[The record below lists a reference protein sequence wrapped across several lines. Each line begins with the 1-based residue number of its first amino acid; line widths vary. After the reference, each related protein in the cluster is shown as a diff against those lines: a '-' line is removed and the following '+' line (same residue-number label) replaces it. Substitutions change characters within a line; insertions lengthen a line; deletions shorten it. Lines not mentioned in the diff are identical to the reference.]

1 MKRNTIKA
9 RKGFT
14 LVELLVVIGIIAL
27 LISILLPS
35 LNRAREAANRIKC
48 GSNLRQV
55 GQAMRQYAIDDTR
68 SGGYPRTLYTPTSS
82 LIRVGSFTQE
92 GTAAGTLGGTTSA
105 GDTDADPF
113 IDGNST
119 NNPTDYRPGSND
131 VSAAMYHLLRSSDL
145 VAEVFLCPSSNS
157 TELAYGDGVS
167 KSAYVNFINPIENT
181 SYSYQV
187 MYGDAGAVSRGF
199 KWTDS
204 LGSTVAIAA
213 DVNPGITVGRDDPT
227 VVTTESSSKQMRFGN
242 SNNHNKEGQNVLF
255 ADGSVRFVQTPFE
268 GPQSDNIYTKQDGA
282 ITING
287 VVRSDQSGIMVEGT
301 GEGEG
306 TFEFP
311 NSSPYG
317 RSDSFLLPVDDSTPP
332 SGGNQVT
339 ND

>member
-68 SGGYPRTLYTPTSS
+68 SGGYPRTFYQPTNSDI
-82 LIRVGSFTQE
+82 LVGSFTAD
-92 GTAAGTLGGTTSA
+92 GTAAGTLGGTTSV
-105 GDTDADPF
+105 GDPDADPF
-113 IDGNST
+113 IDGT
-119 NNPTDYRPGSND
+119 TAGNPTDYRPGPND

-213 DVNPGITVGRDDPT
+213 DINPGITVGRDDPT
-227 VVTTESSSKQMRFGN
+227 LVTTESSSKQMRFGN
-242 SNNHNKEGQNVLF
+242 SNNHNKEGQNVLY

-268 GPQSDNIYTKQDGA
+268 GPQSDNIYTKQDGS
-282 ITING
+282 ITLSSG
-287 VVRSDQSGIMVEGT
+287 QVRSDQSGLLDD
-301 GEGEG
+301 EGEG
-306 TFEFP
+306 DFEFTD
-311 NSSPYG
+311 SSPFG
-317 RSDSFLLPVDDSTPP
+317 RADTFLLPVDDSTPP
-332 SGGNQVT
+332 AGGNQMSGGA
-339 ND
+339 